1 MKTNA
6 VTTVR
11 LPGGSVLTIDTRAA
25 AEGGTH
31 LAASDTAPDEVIR
44 TTVQLPAELHKALR
58 RRAIHADTTMG
69 KLVRD
74 AIEAGLQ
81 APAEL
86 AAESMPYRRT
96 KAGGTRTTVD
106 LPSGLHRALKV
117 LASEHDTTAQAL
129 IHAAVLRLAPRA
141 ETEA

>member
-11 LPGGSVLTIDTRAA
+11 LPGGSVLTVDTSAA

-31 LAASDTAPDEVIR
+31 LAASDTAPDEVMR

-69 KLVRD
+69 KLVRA

-86 AAESMPYRRT
+86 AAESVPYRRT
-96 KAGGTRTTVD
+96 KAGTRTTVD

-129 IHAAVLRLAPRA
+129 IHAAVLRLALR
-141 ETEA
+141 

>member
-1 MKTNA
+1 MKTSA

-25 AEGGTH
+25 AEGCTH
-31 LAASDTAPDEVIR
+31 PAASDTAATDAVMR
-44 TTVQLPAELHKALR
+44 TTVQLPAELHMALR
-58 RRAIHADTTMG
+58 RRAINADTTMG
-69 KLVRD
+69 KLVRA

-86 AAESMPYRRT
+86 AAESMPHRRV
-96 KAGGTRTTVD
+96 KARTRRTTVD

-117 LASEHDTTAQAL
+117 LAGERDTTVQAL
-129 IHAAVLRLAPRA
+129 ILAAILRTYPTRR
-141 ETEA
+141 